1 MTQYAAPGWYG
12 KLPSAGDFVKR
23 RFPDSLLRQW
33 SHWFQVGLHHWQTS
47 AEGESAPSRAFLSAP
62 VWNFVVPPMLG
73 SQLVQMGSLT
83 ASRDSVGR
91 HYPLCALRHFS
102 PTEWSPALLARS
114 GEWYHQ
120 VGNTLLRVV
129 REGSSPEQLDQ
140 ALLSLPQPLPPEAGE
155 SSDIL
160 TIIGDG
166 GSVSNL
172 SWQLP
177 ADSFD
182 PQFYTSFWWTNQ
194 SDGFPLY
201 THVHSG
207 NFTAQLFS
215 LLFDPA
221 GGAKPGRNGLYPPM
235 FES

>member
-1 MTQYAAPGWYG
+1 MTHYAAPGWYG
-12 KLPSAGDFVKR
+12 KLPSSGDFVKR
-23 RFPDSLLRQW
+23 RFPDTLQRQW
-33 SHWFQVGLHHWQTS
+33 SNWFQVGLHHWQTS
-47 AEGESAPSRAFLSAP
+47 AEGENAPSRAFLKAP

-73 SQLVQMGSLT
+73 TQLIQMGCLT
-83 ASRDSVGR
+83 AARDSVGR
-91 HYPLCALRHFS
+91 HYPLCALRYFT
-102 PTEWSPALLARS
+102 PTEWMPSLLART
-114 GEWYHQ
+114 GDWYHQ
-120 VGNTLLRVV
+120 MGNTLLRAVQD
-129 REGSSPEQLDQ
+129 GGTPEQFDQ
-140 ALLSLPQPLPPEAGE
+140 ALLSIPLPQPQQDEE

-160 TIIGDG
+160 AVIGSGEQD
-166 GSVSNL
+166 STL
-172 SWQLP
+172 SWHLP
-177 ADSFD
+177 SQSFD
-182 PQFYTSFWWTNQ
+182 PQFQTSFWWTNQ